1 MAYTLQLG
9 SSGLD
14 VQKAQY
20 YINQI
25 LAQPNL
31 PPLTEDG
38 VYGQK
43 TEFGVAVFQYV
54 YGLPSDGVIGNTT
67 WNQLIQQFKTISN
80 PGPEKPTTTRSLS
93 VGSSGLGVQK
103 IQEYL
108 NRLINPRPP
117 LATDGKFG
125 SNTRQAVMT
134 FQAMQG
140 LKADGVV
147 GNDTWNR
154 IIQLI

>member
-1 MAYTLQLG
+1 MAYTLTLG
-9 SSGLD
+9 SNGLD

-25 LAQPNL
+25 IGQPNL
-31 PPLTEDG
+31 QALVEDG

-54 YGLPSDGVIGNTT
+54 YGLPVDGVLGNTT
-67 WNQLIQQFKTISN
+67 WNRMVQEFKSISK
-80 PGPEKPTTTRSLS
+80 PGPEKATMRRNLS

-108 NRLINPRPP
+108 NRLISPNPP
-117 LATDGKFG
+117 LATDGRFG
-125 SNTRQAVMT
+125 SGTRQAVMT
-134 FQAMQG
+134 FQATHG
-140 LKADGVV
+140 LKVDGIV
-147 GNDTWNR
+147 GSDTWNR